1 MFHPYREEVV
11 SRVTLVDNL
20 PPSRLPIHIPN
31 LTRGGGHFADPY
43 FTFRSDKRR
52 QRSKRSSQKTISE
65 NNRISYH
72 NSPNTSQ
79 ESNNNRTPR
88 RSLRTGKKDSDKTGQ
103 NKPKSS
109 LQGGVGTIHTV
120 IFRLQTSFQTLP
132 LIPYF
137 PRISDYRTTAPRLK
151 TPEQPYG
158 TSVRLFS

>member
-1 MFHPYREEVV
+1 MIIFL
-11 SRVTLVDNL
+11 TLACSLTYHTSQGGATLPNPTLHSDRASTDND
-20 PPSRLPIHIPN
+20 R
-31 LTRGGGHFADPY
+31 
-43 FTFRSDKRR
+43 
-52 QRSKRSSQKTISE
+52 KRSSQKTISE

-72 NSPNTSQ
+72 NKTNPSQ

-88 RSLRTGKKDSDKTGQ
+88 CSLRTGKKDSDKTGQ

-132 LIPYF
+132 SIPYF
-137 PRISDYRTTAPRLK
+137 PRIPDHRTTAPRLK

-158 TSVRLFS
+158 TSVRRFS

>member
-1 MFHPYREEVV
+1 MPP
-11 SRVTLVDNL
+11 TLT
-20 PPSRLPIHIPN
+20 N
-31 LTRGGGHFADPY
+31 LTRGGGAYFADPY
-43 FTFRSDKRR
+43 FTFRSGKHR

-65 NNRISYH
+65 NNHISYH

-79 ESNNNRTPR
+79 ESNNHRTPR
-88 RSLRTGKKDSDKTGQ
+88 CSLRTGKKDSDKTGQ